1 MTKTFKKFILGL
13 AVSVGA
19 LFASSAQAG
28 LLVQNIDVTG
38 IKTYAGLGS
47 AENDKINLNL
57 GGSFHVTGFGWDV
70 LMESRFPS
78 VLGEMWLRVSNT
90 AGNGFFVDF
99 AGTNLNSDA
108 EQFSSG
114 GLLDLVAL
122 GFDFFAGADGLVT
135 LEFFEGSFD
144 EWGMVT
150 SGVDDMEG
158 WDGQFLSG
166 ALNLQYVPEPGTP
179 ALAALALFGMLVA
192 SRRRRS

>member
-1 MTKTFKKFILGL
+1 MTKIFKKFILGL
-13 AVSVGA
+13 AVSIGA
-19 LFASSAQAG
+19 LFASTAHAG

-38 IKTYAGLGS
+38 IKSYAGLGS
-47 AENDKINLNL
+47 AENDKINVHIGSNL
-57 GGSFHVTGFGWDV
+57 HVTGFGWDV
-70 LMESRFPS
+70 WMESRFPS
-78 VLGEMWLRVSNT
+78 VLGEMWLRVSNSG
-90 AGNGFFVDF
+90 GNGFLVDF

-122 GFDFFAGADGLVT
+122 GVDFFAGADGLVT
-135 LEFFEGSFD
+135 FEFFENLDFGY
-144 EWGMVT
+144 
-150 SGVDDMEG
+150 DDVADD

-192 SRRRRS
+192 ARRRRS